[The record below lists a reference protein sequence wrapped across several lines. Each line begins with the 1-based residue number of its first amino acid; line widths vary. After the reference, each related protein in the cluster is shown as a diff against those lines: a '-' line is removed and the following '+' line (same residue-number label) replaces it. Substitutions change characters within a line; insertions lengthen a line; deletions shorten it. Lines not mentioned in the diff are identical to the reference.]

1 MSTKTPSLIRRPA
14 AERGHFDHGWLDTWH
29 TFSFAGYMDPNFMGF
44 RNLRVINEDFVAA
57 GAGFPTHPHRDMEI
71 VTYVVSGAVAH
82 KDSMGNGSTI
92 RPGEIQRMSAGTG
105 ITHSEYNPLKDEPLH
120 LLQIWILPKAAGL
133 KPSYEQL
140 AFDEADR
147 ANKLHLLASP
157 GAEAGGVHLN
167 ADARIFTARL
177 TAGATVSQDLPA
189 GHNAWLQVVRG
200 EVEVQDTTLSAGD
213 GAALLTPERVVL
225 RGRVDAEVLLFDLP

>member
-1 MSTKTPSLIRRPA
+1 MSTATPRIIRRPA

-29 TFSFAGYMDPNFMGF
+29 SFSFAGYMDPRFMGF

-92 RPGEIQRMSAGTG
+92 RPGEIQRMTAGTG
-105 ITHSEYNPLKDEPLH
+105 ITHSEFNPLAETPLH
-120 LLQIWILPKAAGL
+120 LLQIWILPPAAGL

-140 AFDEADR
+140 AYTEADR
-147 ANKLHLLASP
+147 ADRLHLLASP
-157 GAEAGGVHLN
+157 EGSTGGVKLN
-167 ADARIFTARL
+167 ADARIYTATLRP
-177 TAGATVSQDLPA
+177 GAEAVVDLAP
-189 GHNAWLQVVRG
+189 GRHAWVQVVKGAVTANG
-200 EVEVQDTTLSAGD
+200 EALRAGD
-213 GAALLTPERVVL
+213 GAALIEPGRVVL
-225 RGRVDAEVLLFDLP
+225 GCVEAAEVLVFDLM

>member
-1 MSTKTPSLIRRPA
+1 MSTATPRIIRRPA

-29 TFSFAGYMDPNFMGF
+29 SFSFAGYMDPRFMGF

-92 RPGEIQRMSAGTG
+92 RPGEIQRMTAGTG
-105 ITHSEYNPLKDEPLH
+105 ITHSEFNPLAETPLH
-120 LLQIWILPKAAGL
+120 LLQIWILPPRAGL

-140 AFDEADR
+140 AYTEADR
-147 ANKLHLLASP
+147 ADRLHLLASP
-157 GAEAGGVHLN
+157 EGSTGGVKLN
-167 ADARIFTARL
+167 ADARIYTATLRPGAEAAVEL
-177 TAGATVSQDLPA
+177 APGRHAWVQVIKGKVTA
-189 GHNAWLQVVRG
+189 HG
-200 EVEVQDTTLSAGD
+200 ETLSAGD
-213 GAALLTPERVVL
+213 GAALIEPGRVVL
-225 RGRVDAEVLLFDLP
+225 GGVEAAEVLVFDLM

>member
-1 MSTKTPSLIRRPA
+1 MSTQTPTLIRRPA

-29 TFSFAGYMDPNFMGF
+29 TFSFAGYMDPRFMGF

-71 VTYVVSGAVAH
+71 VTYVVGGAVAH

-105 ITHSEYNPLKDEPLH
+105 ITHSEFNPLRDTPLH
-120 LLQIWILPKAAGL
+120 LLQIWILPEKAGL

-140 AFDEADR
+140 AFADADR
-147 ANKLHLLASP
+147 TDRLLLIASP
-157 GAEAGGVHLN
+157 ASESGGVHLN
-167 ADARIFTARL
+167 ADARIYTAL
-177 TAGATVSQDLPA
+177 LGPGARVSHVFPA
-189 GHNAWLQVVRG
+189 GRNGWLQVVRG
-200 EVEVQDTTLSAGD
+200 EIEVAGTRLAAGD
-213 GAALLTPERVVL
+213 GAALVTPGSVDFV
-225 RGRVDAEVLLFDLP
+225 GVADAEVLVFDLP